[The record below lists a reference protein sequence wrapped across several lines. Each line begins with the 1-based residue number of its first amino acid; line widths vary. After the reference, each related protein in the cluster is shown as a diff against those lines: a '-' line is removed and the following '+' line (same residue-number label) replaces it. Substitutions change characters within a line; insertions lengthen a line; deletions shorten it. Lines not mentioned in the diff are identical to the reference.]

1 MKFLESCRL
10 LISTLSPVH
19 IGCDEDYDPTNYV
32 IENHTLHE
40 FEPSAV
46 QKALTIQDRRELLRI
61 VSNPNNQRMLQ
72 EVQAF
77 FYQRRHVLIMVAKR
91 RVPVV
96 QKLVEFYQGRVG
108 QTVQTEGDGSQ
119 LINKLAIGRT
129 FFNPVSGAPIL
140 PGSSLKGAIRTA
152 LLDSINNGKPLLGEE
167 SRLAQSKISR
177 EQQSA
182 NRKLQQRLF
191 QSREFE
197 QDPMRL
203 VQLMD
208 AGFMDREGVGSELR
222 FAVNRRRKAPKPG
235 DSSTKSQA
243 EQRDLYQLLECIP
256 AARFRVFAGEL
267 TVQRVDSIYN
277 GGDRL
282 PSLSFRWDAQQIA
295 MACNRFYRQQLEMEL
310 EQMRERG
317 YLDVH
322 WAKMIEQLLNGP
334 VGQRL
339 KQNQAFL
346 LRVGRH
352 SGAESMTLDG
362 VRSIKIMLG
371 QDGVTRRMNSENRA
385 TGTSWWL
392 AASDTQ
398 ARTGMLPFGWLLVEL
413 QPMDQPLLDWTETR
427 EALSGLSTEY
437 MVWLERERQRVVV
450 ALRQQ
455 ADEDARQQAAITRAN
470 ATLEQKA
477 IAELRDWFIADRKT
491 KQLKPMG
498 RVVGTLN
505 RLLKEGLS
513 WPLADRRAL
522 ATLAEEIFNQ
532 KSIGGDD
539 KAQRERQAKI
549 QQLLEE
555 KQ

>member
-1 MKFLESCRL
+1 
-10 LISTLSPVH
+10 
-19 IGCDEDYDPTNYV
+19 
-32 IENHTLHE
+32 
-40 FEPSAV
+40 
-46 QKALTIQDRRELLRI
+46 
-61 VSNPNNQRMLQ
+61 
-72 EVQAF
+72 
-77 FYQRRHVLIMVAKR
+77 
-91 RVPVV
+91 
-96 QKLVEFYQGRVG
+96 
-108 QTVQTEGDGSQ
+108 
-119 LINKLAIGRT
+119 
-129 FFNPVSGAPIL
+129 
-140 PGSSLKGAIRTA
+140 
-152 LLDSINNGKPLLGEE
+152 
-167 SRLAQSKISR
+167 
-177 EQQSA
+177 
-182 NRKLQQRLF
+182 
-191 QSREFE
+191 
-197 QDPMRL
+197 
-203 VQLMD
+203 
-208 AGFMDREGVGSELR
+208 
-222 FAVNRRRKAPKPG
+222 
-235 DSSTKSQA
+235 
-243 EQRDLYQLLECIP
+243 
-256 AARFRVFAGEL
+256 
-267 TVQRVDSIYN
+267 
-277 GGDRL
+277 
-282 PSLSFRWDAQQIA
+282 
-295 MACNRFYRQQLEMEL
+295 
-310 EQMRERG
+310 
-317 YLDVH
+317 
-322 WAKMIEQLLNGP
+322 
-334 VGQRL
+334 
-339 KQNQAFL
+339 
-346 LRVGRH
+346 
-352 SGAESMTLDG
+352 MTLDG